1 MSAESAAVRTWQG
14 SAALRSML
22 LFVNFFLILVAYYL
36 VKPAS
41 RSLFL
46 EHSETAMLPY
56 VWTASGLL
64 LLVLVPGYQALLQR
78 YGRLRVVLGCCL
90 GTAVA
95 LLAFRGLFDRAGAP
109 TAIAFYLLV
118 DVFSVVL
125 VEQFWSLTNSV
136 YDRRE
141 GKRWYGL
148 IASGGLVGGLVG
160 GLAASGLVEHG
171 GLATADLISLA
182 AALLLLMLLLTQAL
196 ARAGVYREQ
205 PQQAAARRA
214 ADAGPVDLAM
224 VWESLRSN
232 RLVMIITL
240 LVLFSQIIEPVVEYQ
255 FMHHVEQTY
264 AGRDARTVFL
274 SDFLSL
280 LSGLALAV
288 NVLLTPLVHRY
299 AGVLGGLM
307 AQPLLLG
314 VATFAYLLQ
323 PQLGMAM
330 AMKLTDRALSY
341 SINRA
346 SKELLYVGTE
356 AARIFRIKAWIDMV
370 GYRSFK
376 IAGNLAIIA
385 VGHLAWQTTHY
396 VLAGVTLAVCAA
408 WLLAVWALRRQPE
421 SDPGPRV
428 LAGDG
433 VALVGSRAAAV
444 YLTAKAAS
452 PRPPFARRWQTPR
465 RRVRLSRI

>member
-1 MSAESAAVRTWQG
+1 MSAMSPAIRPWQG

-46 EHSETAMLPY
+46 EHSEAAMLPY

-64 LLVLVPGYQALLQR
+64 LLALVPGYQALLQR
-78 YGRLRVVLGCCL
+78 FGRLRVVLGCCL
-90 GTAVA
+90 GTALA
-95 LLAFRGLFDRAGAP
+95 LLSFRGLFESAGAP
-109 TAIAFYLLV
+109 TAIAFYILV
-118 DVFSVVL
+118 DIFSVVL

-136 YDRRE
+136 YDSKE

-182 AALLLLMLLLTQAL
+182 AALLLVMLLLTQAL

-205 PQQAAARRA
+205 PAQAAARRA

-232 RLVMIITL
+232 RLVTIITL

-264 AGRDARTVFL
+264 ADRDARTVFL
-274 SDFLSL
+274 SEFLSL

-288 NVLLTPLVHRY
+288 NILVTPLVHRY
-299 AGVLGGLM
+299 AGAVGGLM
-307 AQPLLLG
+307 VQPLLLG
-314 VATFAYLLQ
+314 VAAFAYLLQ

-385 VGHLAWQTTHY
+385 VGQLAWQTTHY
-396 VLAGVTLAVCAA
+396 ALAGLTLAVCAA
-408 WLLAVWALRRQPE
+408 WVLAVWALREQPATSPE
-421 SDPGPRV
+421 PRK
-428 LAGDG
+428 LAGGG

-444 YLTAKAAS
+444 YLTARASS
-452 PRPPFARRWQTPR
+452 PRPLFARRWQTPR

>member
-1 MSAESAAVRTWQG
+1 MSAMSPAIRPWQG

-46 EHSETAMLPY
+46 EHSEAAMLPY

-64 LLVLVPGYQALLQR
+64 LLALVPGYQALLQR
-78 YGRLRVVLGCCL
+78 FGRLRVVLGCCL
-90 GTAVA
+90 GTALA
-95 LLAFRGLFDRAGAP
+95 LLGFRGLFESAGAP
-109 TAIAFYLLV
+109 TAIAFYILV
-118 DVFSVVL
+118 DIFSVVL

-136 YDRRE
+136 YDSKE

-160 GLAASGLVEHG
+160 GLAASNLVQHG

-182 AALLLLMLLLTQAL
+182 AALLLVMLLLTQAL

-205 PQQAAARRA
+205 PAHAAARRA
-214 ADAGPVDLAM
+214 DTGPVDLAM

-264 AGRDARTVFL
+264 ADRDARTVFL

-288 NVLLTPLVHRY
+288 NILITPLVHRY
-299 AGVLGGLM
+299 AGVVGGLM

-314 VATFAYLLQ
+314 VSAFAYLLQ

-385 VGHLAWQTTHY
+385 VGQLAWQTTHY
-396 VLAGVTLAVCAA
+396 VLAGITLAVCAA
-408 WLLAVWALRRQPE
+408 WVLAVWALRRPRPE
-421 SDPGPRV
+421 SDPEPRK
-428 LAGDG
+428 LAGGG
-433 VALVGSRAAAV
+433 VALVGTRTAAV

-452 PRPPFARRWQTPR
+452 PRPLFARRWQTPR